1 MNLIR
6 TTLRALVEETLKL
19 RFGGGKSDPETS
31 NPNNHGETNF
41 QTMAKNHRCFGKR
54 SRTDTQMHQ
63 NCLYFGAITMFI
75 EVHVADKPKSSKFS
89 DLTLAWVCLKKRYP
103 ISSDTLSVCLFINKL
118 DDGWPES
125 EKNVFQAALRMVVV
139 KDSR

>member
-6 TTLRALVEETLKL
+6 ATLRALVEETLKL

-54 SRTDTQMHQ
+54 SRTDTHMHQ

-75 EVHVADKPKSSKFS
+75 EVHVADTPKSSKFS
-89 DLTLAWVCLKKRYP
+89 DLTLAWVCLKKVSHFVRYFICLP
-103 ISSDTLSVCLFINKL
+103 FFKQTRRRLARERKKCFSSSSE
-118 DDGWPES
+118 DG
-125 EKNVFQAALRMVVV
+125 
-139 KDSR
+139 SRKR

>member
-6 TTLRALVEETLKL
+6 ATLRALVEETLKL

-54 SRTDTQMHQ
+54 SRTDTHMHQ

-89 DLTLAWVCLKKRYP
+89 DLTLAWVCLKKGIPFRP
-103 ISSDTLSVCLFINKL
+103 ILYLFA
-118 DDGWPES
+118 
-125 EKNVFQAALRMVVV
+125 FF
-139 KDSR
+139 

>member
-6 TTLRALVEETLKL
+6 ATLRALVEETLKL

-54 SRTDTQMHQ
+54 SRTDTQNASKLSLFWCYH
-63 NCLYFGAITMFI
+63 N
-75 EVHVADKPKSSKFS
+75 VHRSA
-89 DLTLAWVCLKKRYP
+89 R
-103 ISSDTLSVCLFINKL
+103 
-118 DDGWPES
+118 G
-125 EKNVFQAALRMVVV
+125 
-139 KDSR
+139 

>member
-6 TTLRALVEETLKL
+6 ATLRALVEETLKL

-89 DLTLAWVCLKKRYP
+89 DLTLAWVCLKKVSHFVRYF
-103 ISSDTLSVCLFINKL
+103 ICLPFLNKL

>member
-6 TTLRALVEETLKL
+6 ATLRALVEETLKL

-89 DLTLAWVCLKKRYP
+89 DLTLAWVCLKKGIPFRP
-103 ISSDTLSVCLFINKL
+103 ILYLFAFFKQTRRRLARERKKCFSSSSE
-118 DDGWPES
+118 DG
-125 EKNVFQAALRMVVV
+125 
-139 KDSR
+139 SRKR